1 MEYTNDVCAHNTC
14 TQSTL
19 QESAQSKQQIFLSD
33 LKTSINQI
41 RYDAQRKLSDYQK
54 EITNAERDVA
64 TAEKKLGKSK
74 EAQEKGFEYRN
85 KYDKC
90 CFCHAIPPSSDA
102 TTVKLYIDLKP
113 LSWMDCS
120 TMFEGNQRI
129 RQKRRRS

>member
-1 MEYTNDVCAHNTC
+1 VEYTNDVCAHNTC

-85 KYDKC
+85 KYDKKTL
-90 CFCHAIPPSSDA
+90 SS
-102 TTVKLYIDLKP
+102 YI
-113 LSWMDCS
+113 
-120 TMFEGNQRI
+120 I
-129 RQKRRRS
+129 AVI